1 MSKSPADQK
10 PTPVNPA
17 STSARIAADRAGDI
31 SGDKARFRAGDDIG
45 DGEGFKACGGAPSF
59 GGLRTP
65 FAAALS
71 ALQLAALTFRRR
83 LGGSG
88 IAA

>member
-17 STSARIAADRAGDI
+17 STSARIAADRGATSAAI
-31 SGDKARFRAGDDIG
+31 RHAFVRGDDIG